1 MNGAKPMTDVDR
13 EVGRLEARMETV
25 ETELQGIR
33 ADVREIRDALV
44 SARGG
49 WFILTAALSMAAAS
63 GALLSTYLQ
72 ALLRA
77 Q

>member
-1 MNGAKPMTDVDR
+1 MTDVER

-25 ETELQGIR
+25 ESELQGIR

-49 WFILTAALSMAAAS
+49 WLILTAALSLAAAI
-63 GALLSTYLQ
+63 GALSSNYLP

-77 Q
+77 GH

>member
-1 MNGAKPMTDVDR
+1 LVKIMTDVER

-49 WFILTAALSMAAAS
+49 WLLLTAGLSLAVAA
-63 GALLSTYLQ
+63 GAFLQ
-72 ALLRA
+72 AHVPMLLRTA

>member
-1 MNGAKPMTDVDR
+1 MTDVER

-49 WFILTAALSMAAAS
+49 WLILTAAIAFAATA
-63 GALLSTYLQ
+63 GAAVNGYVS

-77 Q
+77 GQ

>member
-1 MNGAKPMTDVDR
+1 MTDVER

-25 ETELQGIR
+25 ESELQGIR

-49 WFILTAALSMAAAS
+49 WLILTAALSLAAAV
-63 GALLSTYLQ
+63 GAMASNYLP

-77 Q
+77 GQ

>member
-1 MNGAKPMTDVDR
+1 MTDVER

-25 ETELQGIR
+25 ESELQGIR

-49 WFILTAALSMAAAS
+49 WLILTAALSLAAAV
-63 GALLSTYLQ
+63 GAMASSYLP
-72 ALLRA
+72 ALLRVGH
-77 Q
+77 

>member
-1 MNGAKPMTDVDR
+1 MTDVER

-49 WFILTAALSMAAAS
+49 WLLLTAGLSLAVAA
-63 GALLSTYLQ
+63 GAFLQ
-72 ALLRA
+72 AHFPALMRA
-77 Q
+77 AQ